1 MFLQDLACHNQ
12 FVKSFL
18 ETRKRPWSPINVG
31 SIPVP
36 PKPPAQSVLM
46 AYQDYLQFDRDFRGF
61 CSILNTCFGID
72 ANNNTRLTV
81 QKSSESQTPP
91 DIPQSQVPDY

>member
-81 QKSSESQTPP
+81 QKSSESQAPP